1 MCCQFLPKYQKE
13 IKMKIPLT
21 ARVVVPDGVLV
32 QELQGE
38 SVLLNVNTENY
49 YGLDEVGTRMWAM
62 LSEAPS
68 IADAIDLLLDEY
80 EVERAT
86 LERDVDELLTQLLDK
101 KLVELG

>member
-1 MCCQFLPKYQKE
+1 MN
-13 IKMKIPLT
+13 IPLT
-21 ARVVVPDGVLV
+21 ARVTIPEGVLV

-49 YGLDEVGTRMWAM
+49 FGLDEVGTRMWAV

-68 IADAIDLLLDEY
+68 IADAIDTLLDEY

-86 LERDVDELLTQLLDK
+86 LESDVDALLTELLEK
-101 KLVELG
+101 KLIELG

>member
-1 MCCQFLPKYQKE
+1 
-13 IKMKIPLT
+13 MKIPST
-21 ARVVVPDGVLV
+21 AKISVPDGVLV

-49 YGLDEVGTRMWAM
+49 YGLDEVGTRMWAV

-68 IADAIDLLLDEY
+68 IADAIDTLLDEY

-86 LERDVDELLTQLLDK
+86 LESDVDALLTELLEK
-101 KLVELG
+101 KLIELG

>member
-1 MCCQFLPKYQKE
+1 
-13 IKMKIPLT
+13 MKIPT
-21 ARVVVPDGVLV
+21 TSKISVPDGVLV

-49 YGLDEVGTRMWAM
+49 YGLDEVGTRMWSV
-62 LSEAPS
+62 LREAPS
-68 IADAIDLLLDEY
+68 IADAIDTLLDEY

>member
-1 MCCQFLPKYQKE
+1 M
-13 IKMKIPLT
+13 
-21 ARVVVPDGVLV
+21 LV

-49 YGLDEVGTRMWAM
+49 YGLDEVGTRMWAV

-68 IADAIDLLLDEY
+68 IADAIDSLLDEY
-80 EVERAT
+80 AVERAI
-86 LERDVDELLTQLLDK
+86 LESDVDPLLTQLLDM

>member
-1 MCCQFLPKYQKE
+1 
-13 IKMKIPLT
+13 MKISLT
-21 ARVVVPDGVLV
+21 ARVTVPDGVLI

-49 YGLDEVGTRMWAM
+49 YGLDEVGTRMWAV

-68 IADAIDLLLDEY
+68 IADAIDALLEEY

-86 LERDVDELLTQLLDK
+86 LETDVNDLLAELLKK
-101 KLVELG
+101 KLIEVG

>member
-1 MCCQFLPKYQKE
+1 
-13 IKMKIPLT
+13 MKIPFEK
-21 ARVVVPDGVLV
+21 RISIPDGVLV

-49 YGLDEVGTRMWAM
+49 YGLDEVGTRMWAV

-68 IADAIDLLLDEY
+68 IADAIDTLLDEY

-86 LERDVDELLTQLLDK
+86 LESDVSDLLIELLEK
-101 KLVELG
+101 KLIVLD

>member
-1 MCCQFLPKYQKE
+1 V
-13 IKMKIPLT
+13 KIPSSAKIT
-21 ARVVVPDGVLV
+21 VPDGVLV

-49 YGLDEVGTRMWAM
+49 YGLDEVGTRMWAV

-68 IADAIDLLLDEY
+68 IADAIDTLLDEY

-86 LERDVDELLTQLLDK
+86 LESDVSDLLIELLEK
-101 KLVELG
+101 KLIVLD